1 MDAALKGIVSDIIND
16 EYAPY
21 TESNPDHKIDACLS
35 AIGMY
40 KRMCMDILKVGGMNK
55 IVIEKG
61 WGSKLVISSRISS
74 RIMQEGSPI
83 DGHE

>member
-55 IVIEKG
+55 IVIEKKRQLKEKYEQRIKDELKK
-61 WGSKLVISSRISS
+61 SK
-74 RIMQEGSPI
+74 
-83 DGHE
+83 